1 MQFSDLEFKPT
12 DVSKAL
18 VPRFGDKYKGSQA
31 LYHVDGYVISVL
43 SGFSASGSAE
53 CPYELWSWPE
63 EGHDDDKDDRHDS
76 DPLGY
81 LTASD
86 VEWFINNECYKDYT
100 KFTKYL
106 QQK

>member
-12 DVSKAL
+12 DVSKAM

-31 LYHVDGYVISVL
+31 LYHVNGYVISVI
-43 SGFSASGSAE
+43 SGFPARGNSDR
-53 CPYELWSWPE
+53 PYELWSWPE
-63 EGHDDDKDDRHDS
+63 EVQCADYVPNHDE
-76 DPLGY
+76 PLGY
-81 LTASD
+81 LTAAD